1 VSPPYEFT
9 ISGEA
14 SRLLFGSTDRIRAKA
29 EDIFSFLAKH
39 PLTKGDFEERTPS
52 GRLVQV
58 KVFENLIVTY
68 WADHAVRELRVL
80 RCEVV
85 EGSR

>member
-1 VSPPYEFT
+1 MSQSYEFT

-29 EDIFSFLAKH
+29 EDIFEFLARH

-52 GRLVQV
+52 GRLLQV
-58 KVFENLIVTY
+58 KVFDHLIVTY
-68 WADHAVRELRVL
+68 WADHAVREIRVL

>member
-1 VSPPYEFT
+1 MSLSYDFS

-14 SRLLFGSTDRIRAKA
+14 SRSLFGSTDRIRAKA
-29 EDIFSFLAKH
+29 EDVFEFLARH
-39 PLTKGDFEERTPS
+39 PLTKGDFEEMTPG
-52 GRLVQV
+52 GRRFQV
-58 KVFENLIVTY
+58 KVFDNLIVTY
-68 WADHAVRELRVL
+68 WADHAVRELRVV

>member
-1 VSPPYEFT
+1 VSLSYEFT

-14 SRLLFGSTDRIRAKA
+14 SRLLFGSTDRIRAKV

-39 PLTKGDFEERTPS
+39 PMTKGDFEELTPG
-52 GRLVQV
+52 GRILQV
-58 KVFENLIVTY
+58 KVFENVIVTY
-68 WADHAVRELRVL
+68 WADHAVRELRIL

-85 EGSR
+85 DGKN

>member
-1 VSPPYEFT
+1 MSLSYEFT

-14 SRLLFGSTDRIRAKA
+14 SRSLFGSTDRIRAKA

-39 PLTKGDFEERTPS
+39 PLTEGDFEERTPG
-52 GRLVQV
+52 GRIVQV

-68 WADHAVRELRVL
+68 WADHAVRELRIL

-85 EGSR
+85 DGSN

>member
-1 VSPPYEFT
+1 MITQYEFA

-14 SRLLFGSTDRIRAKA
+14 SRVLFGSTDRIRTKA
-29 EDIFSFLAKH
+29 EDIFEFLSRH
-39 PLTKGDFEERTPS
+39 PHTPGDFEERTPG
-52 GRLVQV
+52 GRILQV
-58 KVFENLIVTY
+58 KVFENLVVTY
-68 WADHAVRELRVL
+68 WADHAVRELRIV